1 MTITSIVT
9 EKSEDTTHSAPQSI
23 DQFMLGVVALLFTY
37 GGHTSNIEVA
47 DVMDNPAD
55 YDRSYF
61 WSYLYVFTLTMPNAV
76 AAYYTFGDEVLGAAN
91 SFALFP
97 KSPARDVGMMLMM
110 LHGLLPS
117 NNFNAFIKKDT
128 VSIIFSLG
136 HLFRLYST

>member
-1 MTITSIVT
+1 MTVTSIVIGP
-9 EKSEDTTHSAPQSI
+9 SEDTVRNAPQSI

-76 AAYYTFGDEVLGAAN
+76 AAYHTFGDEVLGAAN

-97 KSPARDVGMMLMM
+97 KSAARDTGMILMM
-110 LHGLLPS
+110 LHGKSALVLL
-117 NNFNAFIKKDT
+117 I
-128 VSIIFSLG
+128 L
-136 HLFRLYST
+136 